1 MERKIGKSVVATGI
15 AATTLISGAL
25 GNHVSA
31 EELTKQSSRTEQ
43 NDLDVAKI
51 QTDLAKAQVDAQ
63 QNVVDKAK
71 AELEKAQET
80 DKKTQEQL
88 KQAEAVNK
96 EASSEA
102 VADAKAEVSQ
112 AKSDVAAK
120 EASVNNSQSLELPSE
135 QAVREQENI
144 VVGQQT
150 LVDVA
155 ERAYNEAKAPLARE
169 EQQLAQA
176 QAEEAQANQELA
188 TKQANLLA
196 VQNSIASNPTD
207 TAKVEQA
214 IQNNQNQLTN
224 IQATI
229 EKKEAELASTPQTET
244 VVQVASNYSDLLRN
258 LQNQGATQEIKDA
271 ATNALSLYQRA
282 QSEDG
287 LAVGNDVTS
296 SATLENN
303 LKAIELVRAINN
315 YRSQAGLPELYVDPF
330 ANVASQIQ
338 AAFFERNGNHMY
350 KYIKNENVAISYTPQ
365 GSVDFWHNEKALYQE
380 LAAKYKLPT
389 DETQLDANEIY
400 MKIGAVEFARVGHYL
415 QMMDKKA
422 TAISTSYNTRPNQFS
437 SINGT
442 ATVGFHQVRNLNER
456 LQNGTLMSLASY
468 ENLLKNSSHARTI
481 DNEKAVTLKNEIA
494 ALKVEKTNLEVNA
507 GILASQLSDL
517 QQLSKDQTQLLA
529 NAQYQVLSAQDRV
542 SVAAKNTADKQA
554 ALVTVVNQFE
564 SVLAPRRQ
572 ALEVERGKLAS
583 ETAKLAQ
590 LRAALDMTRANT
602 IEAQNQLTDSKV
614 YLKLVQAKVARLE
627 QAPQKLTEARKAV
640 ATAKANLSEK
650 KTKYEEEA
658 SLLELYQS
666 VYTKLEAKQS
676 KLEGNTQDKKKNDNK
691 QNGEKPVDAKNIYQA
706 NALSPEKSSSTK
718 TVKATPKND
727 NTTEKF
733 TIFAM
738 VAGLLGLIGVSLKGR
753 KKSK

>member
-1 MERKIGKSVVATGI
+1 M
-15 AATTLISGAL
+15 LF
-25 GNHVSA
+25 
-31 EELTKQSSRTEQ
+31 
-43 NDLDVAKI
+43 
-51 QTDLAKAQVDAQ
+51 
-63 QNVVDKAK
+63 
-71 AELEKAQET
+71 
-80 DKKTQEQL
+80 
-88 KQAEAVNK
+88 
-96 EASSEA
+96 
-102 VADAKAEVSQ
+102 
-112 AKSDVAAK
+112 
-120 EASVNNSQSLELPSE
+120 
-135 QAVREQENI
+135 
-144 VVGQQT
+144 
-150 LVDVA
+150 
-155 ERAYNEAKAPLARE
+155 
-169 EQQLAQA
+169 
-176 QAEEAQANQELA
+176 
-188 TKQANLLA
+188 
-196 VQNSIASNPTD
+196 
-207 TAKVEQA
+207 
-214 IQNNQNQLTN
+214 
-224 IQATI
+224 
-229 EKKEAELASTPQTET
+229 
-244 VVQVASNYSDLLRN
+244 
-258 LQNQGATQEIKDA
+258 
-271 ATNALSLYQRA
+271 
-282 QSEDG
+282 
-287 LAVGNDVTS
+287 
-296 SATLENN
+296 
-303 LKAIELVRAINN
+303 
-315 YRSQAGLPELYVDPF
+315 RS
-330 ANVASQIQ
+330 
-338 AAFFERNGNHMY
+338 
-350 KYIKNENVAISYTPQ
+350 
-365 GSVDFWHNEKALYQE
+365 
-380 LAAKYKLPT
+380 
-389 DETQLDANEIY
+389 
-400 MKIGAVEFARVGHYL
+400 
-415 QMMDKKA
+415 
-422 TAISTSYNTRPNQFS
+422 
-437 SINGT
+437 
-442 ATVGFHQVRNLNER
+442 
-456 LQNGTLMSLASY
+456 
-468 ENLLKNSSHARTI
+468 
-481 DNEKAVTLKNEIA
+481 
-494 ALKVEKTNLEVNA
+494 TNLEVNA